1 MAGFLDSALTLLVVG
16 VGANDANTA
25 LATDDLAVLAAA
37 PDGGVDLH
45 GSFLVSNR
53 DVDLGVTED
62 DATASEIIGR
72 HFDGDLIT
80 REDADVGHP
89 DLTADVGQ
97 HDVSIGEF
105 DTETGVGK

>member
-16 VGANDANTA
+16 VGADDANTA

-53 DVDLGVTED
+53 EVDLGVTED

-72 HFDGDLIT
+72 HFDSDLVT
-80 REDADVGHP
+80 REDADIVHP
-89 DLTADVGQ
+89 NLAADVGENDMSVRQ
-97 HDVSIGEF
+97 L
-105 DTETGVGK
+105 DTETCVGE